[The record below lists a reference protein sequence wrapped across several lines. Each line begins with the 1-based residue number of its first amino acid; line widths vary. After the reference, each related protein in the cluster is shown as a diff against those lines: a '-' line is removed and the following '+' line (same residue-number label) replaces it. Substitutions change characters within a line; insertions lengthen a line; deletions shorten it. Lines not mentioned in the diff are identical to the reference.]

1 MNNISKLSRKFG
13 LLFKL
18 LMVLYPVT
26 VILMWCGMINIPPD
40 YFAFSRLPIS
50 VDFGQLSAGLRLKAC
65 MLQMIPTMFVTL
77 SLYYLVQLFKL
88 YERGVIFGR
97 ENTVLIK
104 SIGYT
109 LIYQALA
116 FFLSQ
121 PLLSL
126 LLTMDAAPG
135 QHVLVISIGS
145 VEFSN
150 LIIGGIVILISSIMV
165 EGQKLEEEKAL
176 TI

>member
-1 MNNISKLSRKFG
+1 MSNISKLSRKFG
-13 LLFKL
+13 FLFKL

-26 VILMWCGMINIPPD
+26 VILMWCGMIDIPPGS
-40 YFAFSRLPIS
+40 FAFSRLPIS
-50 VDFGQLSAGLRLKAC
+50 VDFDQLSVGLRLKAC
-65 MLQMIPTMFVTL
+65 MLQMIPTLIVTM
-77 SLYYLVQLFKL
+77 SFYYLVKLFKL
-88 YERGVIFGR
+88 YERSVIFGR
-97 ENTVLIK
+97 ENILLIK
-104 SIGYT
+104 NIGYT

-135 QHVLVISIGS
+135 QHLLVIGISS

-150 LIIGGIVILISSIMV
+150 FIIGGIVILISSIMV